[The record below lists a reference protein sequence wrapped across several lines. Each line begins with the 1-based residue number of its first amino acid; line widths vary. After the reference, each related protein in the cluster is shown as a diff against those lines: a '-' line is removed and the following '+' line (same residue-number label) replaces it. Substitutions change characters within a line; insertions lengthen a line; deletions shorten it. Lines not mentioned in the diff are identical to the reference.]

1 MSESQC
7 DVAHGCETSL
17 WHETYLIVAVVVR
30 VPAAFAD
37 GRINPPIGG
46 KMTVEDV
53 VKVRSDYHFFES
65 DKLLGYVE
73 RVAEVDIGLGVAGQ

>member
-7 DVAHGCETSL
+7 DVAHDSETCL
-17 WHETYLIVAVVVR
+17 WHETYLIVAVVGR

-37 GRINPPIGG
+37 GRINPAIGG
-46 KMTVEDV
+46 IVTVEDV
-53 VKVRSDYHFFES
+53 VKVRPDYHFFES

-73 RVAEVDIGLGVAGQ
+73 GVAEVDIGLGVAGQ